1 MNLEKISDYVKSV
14 VAATIGEIM
23 FAKLPNEDGTYG
35 YLEKKD
41 GYDLCQKALDVSWEW
56 IERKNIDKI
65 DPWSFC
71 SYLDDEDGID
81 FMSYEDDTVKVG
93 DIKSANVYAIMNCII
108 LYIAF
113 LAFLQAEEMYF
124 PCYLSGI
131 DDEFYAEGILN
142 FAMEINCCNVYEIL
156 DYCNKKLE
164 RNSNYI
170 FHKEEMI
177 NTFLQDK

>member
-1 MNLEKISDYVKSV
+1 MNLEQISDYVKAV
-14 VAATIGEIM
+14 IAVT
-23 FAKLPNEDGTYG
+23 
-35 YLEKKD
+35 
-41 GYDLCQKALDVSWEW
+41 DLCQKALDLSWEW

-71 SYLDDEDGID
+71 SYLDDEYGID

-93 DIKSANVYAIMNCII
+93 DIKSANVYVIMNCII
-108 LYIAF
+108 LYI
-113 LAFLQAEEMYF
+113 AFLQAEEMYF